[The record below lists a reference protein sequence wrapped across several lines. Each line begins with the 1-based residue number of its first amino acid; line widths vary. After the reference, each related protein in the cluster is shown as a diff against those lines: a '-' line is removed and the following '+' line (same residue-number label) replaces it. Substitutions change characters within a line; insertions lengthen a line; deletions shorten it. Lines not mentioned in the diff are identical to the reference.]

1 MQSKILLLCSA
12 FLLTGCNETTKVFD
26 KPVLIDRAEL
36 IVPQV
41 QPAIQNDVD
50 WFVLTPNNIDA
61 KIKELEAKGGPVVLF
76 AVTPLGYETLAMNA
90 AEMRRYVIQQN
101 TVIAAY
107 KKYYKNFKPEAEAKK

>member
-1 MQSKILLLCSA
+1 MQNKILLLCGT
-12 FLLTGCNETTKVFD
+12 LLLAGCNETTKVFD
-26 KPVLIDRAEL
+26 KPVLVDRAEL

-50 WFVLTPNNIDA
+50 WIVLTPSNVDA
-61 KIKELEAKGGPVVLF
+61 KMKEMETKGGPVVLF

-107 KKYYKNFKPEAEAKK
+107 QKYYKNFKPEAKK